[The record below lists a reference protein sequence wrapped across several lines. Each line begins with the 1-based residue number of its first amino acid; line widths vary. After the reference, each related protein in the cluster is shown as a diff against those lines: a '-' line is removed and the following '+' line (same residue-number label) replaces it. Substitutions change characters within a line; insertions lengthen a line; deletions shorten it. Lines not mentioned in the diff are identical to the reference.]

1 MKKRRKRW
9 LGAVLTVLMLV
20 VSICTDAGLYANAAT
35 EKGAGVS
42 IVNLPQDNTLSLDP
56 EDKDTCSYRFKAKT
70 SGADVVYFE
79 VKQDTNTAGV
89 NSSKSGNVYPATA
102 GSFEIRAIAFTSA
115 KNRDKWLDARR
126 ANGNVADPEAEKYAA
141 AATDWTTITVVVG
154 EENEGIGI
162 ARSQGGLNKV
172 LRNKNLKLPTFQ
184 TS

>member
-35 EKGAGVS
+35 KKGAGVS

-89 NSSKSGNVYPATA
+89 NSSKSGNVYPADRK
-102 GSFEIRAIAFTSA
+102 S
-115 KNRDKWLDARR
+115 
-126 ANGNVADPEAEKYAA
+126 
-141 AATDWTTITVVVG
+141 VV
-154 EENEGIGI
+154 
-162 ARSQGGLNKV
+162 
-172 LRNKNLKLPTFQ
+172 
-184 TS
+184 

>member
-70 SGADVVYFE
+70 SGADVVYF
-79 VKQDTNTAGV
+79 
-89 NSSKSGNVYPATA
+89 
-102 GSFEIRAIAFTSA
+102 
-115 KNRDKWLDARR
+115 
-126 ANGNVADPEAEKYAA
+126 
-141 AATDWTTITVVVG
+141 
-154 EENEGIGI
+154 
-162 ARSQGGLNKV
+162 
-172 LRNKNLKLPTFQ
+172 
-184 TS
+184 